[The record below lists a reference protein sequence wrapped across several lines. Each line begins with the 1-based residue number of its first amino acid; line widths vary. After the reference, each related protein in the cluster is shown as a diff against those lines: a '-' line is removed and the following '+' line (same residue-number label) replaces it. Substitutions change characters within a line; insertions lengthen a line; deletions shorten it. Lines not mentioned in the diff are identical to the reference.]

1 MIYIVEIEAILEAGF
16 DSFEVEADS
25 ESEEEIKDFQELKH
39 GSYLENVELE
49 IRCIE
54 EESE

>member
-25 ESEEEIKDFQELKH
+25 ESEAEIKALLELKH